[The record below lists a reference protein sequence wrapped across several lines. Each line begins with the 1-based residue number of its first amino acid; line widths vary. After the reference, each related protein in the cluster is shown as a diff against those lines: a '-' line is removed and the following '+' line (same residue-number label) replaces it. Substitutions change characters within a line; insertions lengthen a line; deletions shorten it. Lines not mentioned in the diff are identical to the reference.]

1 MLHFDPATGFYA
13 DDTETVRAAVAA
25 DWVAAFHKDGQVDLN
40 TDPETPA
47 GQLIDSQTAAVTEK
61 DTELLYL
68 CNQFDPA
75 KNEGIFQDAL
85 ARVYFITRKP
95 AAPSRAVITV
105 RGLSGTVI
113 PVNAQVM
120 SSADDTIWQNV
131 AAFTIGA
138 DGTGSGIF
146 ECTTEGLISAAAG
159 TLTRIMTVVAGWDTA
174 TNATAATVGTLK
186 ENRGQFELRRYASV
200 ALNSRGTAASV
211 YARVMQ
217 LDDVI
222 GCVVRENKTNQPKVV
237 DGITLSPHSVYV
249 CVLGGENWAIAT
261 AMYKTVS
268 AGCDTNGTS
277 TYTVEDPS
285 TGIKEP
291 IHFQRPT
298 DVGVTIRLKFPDVA
312 SLSADDKA
320 TIRQAVFNNFY
331 GEDPTVVDGSIM
343 ARPMMGDTIYAP
355 RFAISVQ
362 NAGYTDLLDVD
373 VAKTGGAWAD
383 ALYIKI
389 DENPELS
396 LADIVIE

>member
-47 GQLIDSQTAAVTEK
+47 GQLIDSQTAAITEK

-68 CNQFDPA
+68 CDQFDPT
-75 KNEGIFQDAL
+75 KNEGIFQDAI
-85 ARVYFITRKP
+85 AKIYFLSRK
-95 AAPSRAVITV
+95 AATPSTTTITV

-138 DGTGSGIF
+138 DGTGSGVF
-146 ECTTEGLISAAAG
+146 RCTTEGLISAAAG

-174 TNATAATVGTLK
+174 TNEHAAVVGTLE

-217 LDDVI
+217 LEDVI
-222 GCVVRENKTNQPKVV
+222 GCVVRENKTNQPKVI
-237 DGITLSPHSVYV
+237 DGVTLSPHSVYV
-249 CVLGGENWAIAT
+249 CVLGGNNGAIAT
-261 AMYKTVS
+261 AMYRTVS
-268 AGCDTNGTS
+268 AGCDTNGTT
-277 TYTVEDPS
+277 TYTVEDDT

-298 DVGVTIRLKFPDVA
+298 DADITIRLKFPNA
-312 SLSADDKA
+312 AGFSADDLA
-320 TIRQAVFNNFY
+320 AIRQAVFNNFY

-343 ARPMMGDTIYAP
+343 ARPLMGDTIYAP

-373 VAKTGGAWAD
+373 IAKTGGAWSD
-383 ALYIKI
+383 ALYVKI
-389 DENPELS
+389 DENPVLS